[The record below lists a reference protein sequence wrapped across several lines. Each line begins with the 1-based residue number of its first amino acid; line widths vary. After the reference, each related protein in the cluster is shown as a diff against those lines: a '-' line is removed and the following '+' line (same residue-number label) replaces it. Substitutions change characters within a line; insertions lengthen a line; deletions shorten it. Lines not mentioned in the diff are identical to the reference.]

1 MPFLQR
7 VHVTLSQGLLQTKSL
22 VIETE
27 ARTVVCAIGK
37 KYSNSVY
44 IPKTSENISVKEQK
58 ASDMRVI
65 VFSIYNKSE

>member
-1 MPFLQR
+1 M
-7 VHVTLSQGLLQTKSL
+7 KSL

-44 IPKTSENISVKEQK
+44 IPKTSENISVKKQK